1 MGTEKEIGL
10 YAIIQQM
17 SVYLFM
23 VRNDSLMWDFI
34 CSAGTCLRCACV
46 RTTSL
51 FNPANSVSR
60 RFSVLF

>member
-1 MGTEKEIGL
+1 
-10 YAIIQQM
+10 M

-34 CSAGTCLRCACV
+34 CSAGTCLRCAYV
-46 RTTSL
+46 HTTSL

-60 RFSVLF
+60 WFSVLF